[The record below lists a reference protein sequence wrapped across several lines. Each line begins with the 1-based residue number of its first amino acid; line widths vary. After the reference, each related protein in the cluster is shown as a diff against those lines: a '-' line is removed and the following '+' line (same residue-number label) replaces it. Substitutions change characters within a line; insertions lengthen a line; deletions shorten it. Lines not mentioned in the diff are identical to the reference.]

1 MSHPVDLEKILNAIP
16 TPFFYKD
23 TSGKIF
29 GCNLAFSDFV
39 ELPIEQIRGS
49 SDHALR
55 VMGNPQQHLEADRE
69 LLQSRI
75 PQQYEVETEAN
86 GLTNSYLVH
95 KTLLQENGTDYILTV
110 LVDITEQKQVEQHLF
125 FQATHD
131 ELTGLTNR
139 SEMRA
144 ALIKNLARAERYK
157 EPFSLLLIDLDR
169 FKIINDNYGHS
180 AGDRVLKVFS
190 GLAKQVARETDL
202 LARWGGEE
210 FIILLT
216 NTDAIRATHIAE
228 RLRAATEETTIAVNQ
243 QNIRVTISIG
253 VASYPDDGKSIE
265 ELISRADGA
274 LFEAKRNGRNRIE
287 YANRRDSG
295 IFSIG
300 SQLQRALE
308 ENKLLPAYQPI
319 VDLSTGTIRAEEA
332 LARIILNDN
341 KVADAESFIRAAS
354 DLQLSHKIDHLITRK
369 TIERCV
375 RMTNQGDR
383 RLHFIN
389 ISADLLRHPDLTEN
403 IIQFAQ
409 QSCEKC
415 GLESNQLKPLVIEI
429 TEREFIGNIKS
440 AREFLAPLLEFGLQ
454 IAIDDFGSGYSS
466 FQYLADLPVSYLK
479 IEGNLIK
486 RMAREPKVKRIIHG
500 IRDIAL
506 DLDLIT
512 VAEHIEDQATADILH
527 EIGINWG
534 QGYLFGKARFD
545 QV

>member
-1 MSHPVDLEKILNAIP
+1 MSHPVDLEKILDAIP

-23 TSGKIF
+23 TRGKIL
-29 GCNLAFSDFV
+29 GCNQAFSDFV
-39 ELPIEQIRGS
+39 GLPVEQLKGTNAYNLV
-49 SDHALR
+49 AL
-55 VMGNPQQHLEADRE
+55 GNNRQHLTTDKE
-69 LLQSRI
+69 LLQGRK
-75 PQQYEVETEAN
+75 PQQYEVETEKN
-86 GLTNSYLVH
+86 GLTSSCIIH
-95 KTLLQENGTDYILTV
+95 KTLLHDKDTDYILTI

-144 ALIKNLARAERYK
+144 SLIKNLARAERYK

-169 FKIINDNYGHS
+169 FKIINDNYGHA
-180 AGDRVLKVFS
+180 AGDKVLKSFS

-210 FIILLT
+210 FILLLT

-228 RLRAATEETTIAVNQ
+228 RLRTTTEETTITVNQ

-274 LFEAKRNGRNRIE
+274 LYEAKRNGRNRIE

-295 IFSIG
+295 IFTIG

-319 VDLSTGTIRAEEA
+319 VDLGSGTIRAEEA
-332 LARIILNDN
+332 LARIILNEQET
-341 KVADAESFIRAAS
+341 ADAESFIRAAS
-354 DLQLSHKIDHLITRK
+354 DLQLSHKIDHLITKK

-375 RMTNQGDR
+375 RLTNQGDN

-389 ISADLLRHPDLTEN
+389 ISADLLRHPELTEN

-415 GLESNQLKPLVIEI
+415 GLSSSQLKPLVIEI

-440 AREFLAPLLEFGLQ
+440 AREFLAPLLDFGLQ

-486 RMAREPKVKRIIHG
+486 RMTREPKVKRIIHG

-512 VAEHIEDQATADILH
+512 VAEHIEDQTTADTLR

-545 QV
+545 QD

>member
-1 MSHPVDLEKILNAIP
+1 MSHPVDLEKILNTIP

-23 TSGKIF
+23 TQGKIL

-39 ELPIEQIRGS
+39 ELPVEQIMGS
-49 SDHALR
+49 NDYALT
-55 VMGNPQQHLEADRE
+55 VLGNPELHRATDEE
-69 LLQSRI
+69 LLQRRI
-75 PQQYEVETEAN
+75 PQQYEVETTAN
-86 GLTNSYLVH
+86 GLTSSCLVH
-95 KTLLQENGTDYILTV
+95 KTLLQENDTDYILTV

-169 FKIINDNYGHS
+169 FKIINDNYGHA
-180 AGDRVLKVFS
+180 AGDRVLKAFS
-190 GLAKQVARETDL
+190 DLAKQIARETDL

-216 NTDAIRATHIAE
+216 NTDALRATHIAE
-228 RLRAATEETTIAVNQ
+228 RLRAATEETSITVNQ

-253 VASYPDDGKSIE
+253 SASYPDDGKSIE

-274 LFEAKRNGRNRIE
+274 LYEAKRNGRNRIE
-287 YANRRDSG
+287 YANKRDSG
-295 IFSIG
+295 IFTIG
-300 SQLQRALE
+300 SQMQRALE

-319 VDLSTGTIRAEEA
+319 VDLNSGEIRADEA
-332 LARIILNDN
+332 LARIILNN
-341 KVADAESFIRAAS
+341 NAIADAESFISAAS

-375 RMTNQGDR
+375 RLTNQGDN

-389 ISADLLRHPDLTEN
+389 ISADLLRHPELTEN
-403 IIQFAQ
+403 IIQFAR
-409 QSCEKC
+409 QSCEQC
-415 GLESNQLKPLVIEI
+415 GMTPHQLKPLVIEI

-440 AREFLAPLLEFGLQ
+440 AREFLTPLLDFGLQ

-486 RMAREPKVKRIIHG
+486 RMAGEPKVKRIIHG
-500 IRDIAL
+500 IRDIAQ

-512 VAEHIEDQATADILH
+512 VAEHIEDQATADTLR

-534 QGYLFGKARFD
+534 QGYLFGRARFD
-545 QV
+545 GQ

>member
-1 MSHPVDLEKILNAIP
+1 MSQPVDLEKILNAIP

-23 TSGKIF
+23 TSGNIL

-39 ELPIEQIRGS
+39 ELPIEQIKGS
-49 SDHALR
+49 HDQAFKVLGS
-55 VMGNPQQHLEADRE
+55 PQQHLAADVE
-69 LLQSRI
+69 LLLSGI

-86 GLTNSYLVH
+86 GLSSSRLVH
-95 KTLLQENGTDYILTV
+95 KTLLQEDGTNYILTV

-169 FKIINDNYGHS
+169 FKIINDNYGHA

-190 GLAKQVARETDL
+190 GLAKQIARETDL

-228 RLRAATEETTIAVNQ
+228 RLRAATEETTISVNQ
-243 QNIRVTISIG
+243 QNIHITISIG
-253 VASYPDDGKSIE
+253 VASYPEDGKSIE

-274 LFEAKRNGRNRIE
+274 LYEAKRNGRNRIE
-287 YANRRDSG
+287 YANPRDSG
-295 IFSIG
+295 IFTIG

-308 ENKLLPAYQPI
+308 DNKLLPAYQPI
-319 VDLSTGTIRAEEA
+319 VDLNNGVIRADEA
-332 LARIILNDN
+332 LARIILDGN
-341 KVADAESFIRAAS
+341 KTTDAESFIYAAS

-369 TIERCV
+369 TIERCI
-375 RMTNQGDR
+375 RLTKKGDN

-389 ISADLLRHPDLTEN
+389 ISADLLRHPELMEN
-403 IIQFAQ
+403 IIEFAR
-409 QSCEKC
+409 QSCEQC
-415 GLESNQLKPLVIEI
+415 GMTSHQLKPLVIEI

-440 AREFLAPLLEFGLQ
+440 AREFLTPLLDFGLQ

-486 RMAREPKVKRIIHG
+486 RMSREPKVKRIIHG

-512 VAEHIEDQATADILH
+512 VAEHIEDQTTADTLR

-534 QGYLFGKARFD
+534 QGYLFGRAAFD
-545 QV
+545 EI